1 MLLARI
7 LRPSSNGISLLLVG
21 PLNVSMS
28 SYDEITLSV
37 RFYARLCS
45 TSAIIPGS
53 LIRMKFDIEPS
64 FSCPTLLD
72 VYLAEGERNTYS
84 SIQVRFLILLSLF
97 DFGTL

>member
-21 PLNVSMS
+21 PVNLIL
-28 SYDEITLSV
+28 SYDEIILSV
-37 RFYARLCS
+37 WFYARLCS

-53 LIRMKFDIEPS
+53 LIRMKFDMEPS

-84 SIQVRFLILLSLF
+84 SIQVCFLILLSLF

>member
-21 PLNVSMS
+21 PVNLIL
-28 SYDEITLSV
+28 SYDEIILSV
-37 RFYARLCS
+37 WFYARLCY

-53 LIRMKFDIEPS
+53 LIQMKFDMERS

>member
-21 PLNVSMS
+21 PVNLIL
-28 SYDEITLSV
+28 SYDEIILSV
-37 RFYARLCS
+37 WFYARLCS

-53 LIRMKFDIEPS
+53 LIRMKFDMEPS
-64 FSCPTLLD
+64 YSCPTLLD